1 MTFIVKTLFL
11 FLVIAFVLAPGVS
24 YFLPGGNILVLALVV
39 AAFVCLYERIE
50 RAVRRRSQM
59 KR

>member
-1 MTFIVKTLFL
+1 MTFIVKTLFI

-24 YFLPGGNILVLALVV
+24 YLLPGGTILVLALVV

-50 RAVRRRSQM
+50 RAVRRQNQV
-59 KR
+59 KQ